1 MSEPTEGQPSPLY
14 VFLDEGG
21 NFDFSVNG
29 TKYVTLTTV
38 SQQRPFSWFLELADL
53 RYNYL
58 ESGLDIEQF
67 HAAEDRQAVRDTV
80 FEIITKH
87 LGSLKIDSLIVEKR
101 KTGPALQPI
110 EAFYPRMLGY
120 LLRYVLKGEMRKGH
134 TQVVVITDTLPHR
147 KKRESIR
154 KAIQQTMA
162 TMAPAGVAYEIFH
175 HTSQSSIG
183 LQVVDYCNWAIYRKW
198 TESDERSYAKVRL
211 AIASEFPIFRT
222 GTRLYY

>member
-1 MSEPTEGQPSPLY
+1 VSGGGKGPLY

-21 NFDFSVNG
+21 NFDFSDNG
-29 TKYVTLTTV
+29 TKYVTLTAA
-38 SQQRPFSWFLELADL
+38 SQQRPFAWFQELADL
-53 RYNYL
+53 RYDYL
-58 ESGLDIEQF
+58 ESGLDIERF
-67 HAAEDRQAVRDTV
+67 HAAEDRQAVRDRV
-80 FEIITKH
+80 FEIITRH
-87 LGSLKIDSLIVEKR
+87 LGSLRIDSLIVEKR

-120 LLRYVLKGEMRKGH
+120 LLRYVLEGEVRKGR

-162 TMAPAGVAYEIFH
+162 TMAPTGVAYRILH
-175 HTSQSSIG
+175 HTSQSCIG

-198 TESDERSYAKVRL
+198 AEGDERSYAGIRG
-211 AIASEFPIFRT
+211 AIASEFDIFRT
-222 GTRLYY
+222 GTRHYY